1 MSHFMLNQSLLFAG
15 IVTDVL
21 EAERARLSSHARRA
35 ALGARSRLTVETHR
49 MSSFVERIERSTSTG
64 LRSAAARLDVLAAR
78 TDAVDPVRTLAR
90 GWSITRTTAGTV
102 VRRATDVAVGDELV
116 TTLAEGSVTTT
127 VTATTD

>member
-1 MSHFMLNQSLLFAG
+1 
-15 IVTDVL
+15 
-21 EAERARLSSHARRA
+21 
-35 ALGARSRLTVETHR
+35 